1 LKTRGFSQQIS
12 IAAPGV
18 DRFFRPGAPAS
29 TSKAGGMI
37 LSRTEAVFDVAL
49 LVELSKTPRNQGF
62 CGFSIAQLV
71 DFVLPQEYQLAGGS
85 RGSRVQRNSIYLEIP
100 GDRKPL
106 FFKGFGVDS
115 AAHCLCFDSTPW
127 SICLEQPG
135 FPLFDSRF
143 RLKTLVE
150 QPGIPWN

>member
-1 LKTRGFSQQIS
+1 
-12 IAAPGV
+12 
-18 DRFFRPGAPAS
+18 
-29 TSKAGGMI
+29 M
-37 LSRTEAVFDVAL
+37 VAL

-115 AAHCLCFDSTPW
+115 AAHCLCSIRLPGRFAWSSLVFLYSTVDFD
-127 SICLEQPG
+127 
-135 FPLFDSRF
+135 
-143 RLKTLVE
+143 
-150 QPGIPWN
+150 